1 MDGFHH
7 LLTLPEPI
15 KALFVQG
22 DDDKLTAMHQMQR
35 SICEAILLYAD
46 KVYCLFFL
54 VKSNLLQWR
63 FDLQYIVIV
72 DDSNRSAR
80 SDERPVIYVV
90 WSPEDAIQR
99 LRYRGRVVSDTS

>member
-1 MDGFHH
+1 MALWMDGYHQ

-22 DDDKLTAMHQMQR
+22 DDEKLTSMHQMQR

-46 KVYCLFFL
+46 KVRDRRTAEHEISSSDILI
-54 VKSNLLQWR
+54 
-63 FDLQYIVIV
+63 QYIVIV

-80 SDERPVIYVV
+80 SDERPVPRFSSLI
-90 WSPEDAIQR
+90 
-99 LRYRGRVVSDTS
+99 T